1 MIVTGRKKPRLRVRL
16 FLAIDKIGE
25 WLVHGSILSFV
36 YTFTNHSPTIC
47 DGLPMVFC
55 IIFFQIFQGAIGR
68 AIPAIPL
75 VWSDPTRSVC
85 NKQEAVVTLYDKGSM
100 GEDGPIRPC
109 YATLLLRGLEPHML
123 ELWFGSDY
131 KFSESVIRARTWSR
145 WLPSSL
151 RNCYITIYFIWCEL
165 IISNLC
171 IVCFGAHQENP
182 FLFRAPWHPS
192 ASWLSC
198 AGEVWSP

>member
-1 MIVTGRKKPRLRVRL
+1 MTGCQWSFASYFFRSFRVPLGVPSLRSLWYDLIQPGRC
-16 FLAIDKIGE
+16 ATNKRR
-25 WLVHGSILSFV
+25 WWP
-36 YTFTNHSPTIC
+36 YTTKAPW
-47 DGLPMVFC
+47 G
-55 IIFFQIFQGAIGR
+55 
-68 AIPAIPL
+68 
-75 VWSDPTRSVC
+75 
-85 NKQEAVVTLYDKGSM
+85 K
-100 GEDGPIRPC
+100 DGPIRPC

-165 IISNLC
+165 IISDLC

>member
-1 MIVTGRKKPRLRVRL
+1 VSSQSADHIVCVVYFDIFGCFASDNHESFLSLVVVSLILRSPKKWWDYGIRWIVGIVIVTGRKKPRLRVRL

-100 GEDGPIRPC
+100 GERRPHT
-109 YATLLLRGLEPHML
+109 ALLRYAFAKGVGTPHVGTL
-123 ELWFGSDY
+123 
-131 KFSESVIRARTWSR
+131 
-145 WLPSSL
+145 
-151 RNCYITIYFIWCEL
+151 
-165 IISNLC
+165 
-171 IVCFGAHQENP
+171 
-182 FLFRAPWHPS
+182 
-192 ASWLSC
+192 
-198 AGEVWSP
+198 VWE